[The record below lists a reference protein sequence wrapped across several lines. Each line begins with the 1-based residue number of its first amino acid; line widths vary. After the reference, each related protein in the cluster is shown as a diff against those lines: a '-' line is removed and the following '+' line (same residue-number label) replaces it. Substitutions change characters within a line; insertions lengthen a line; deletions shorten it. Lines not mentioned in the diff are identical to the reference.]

1 MIPMQQQGFPMVPVM
16 QSNMPG
22 MMGMN
27 YGSQMPP
34 GPMTMQ
40 VRGGKMWA
48 ETRSLGARLKGARD
62 SVVLSQLQWGERVEP
77 G

>member
-1 MIPMQQQGFPMVPVM
+1 MVPVM
-16 QSNMPG
+16 QTNMPG

-40 VRGGKMWA
+40 VCGNEMWA
-48 ETRSLGARLKGARD
+48 ETAELQTGLG
-62 SVVLSQLQWGERVEP
+62 
-77 G
+77 

>member
-1 MIPMQQQGFPMVPVM
+1 MQQQGFPMVPVM
-16 QSNMPG
+16 QTNMPG

-40 VRGGKMWA
+40 VCGNEMWA
-48 ETRSLGARLKGARD
+48 ETAELQTGLG
-62 SVVLSQLQWGERVEP
+62 
-77 G
+77 